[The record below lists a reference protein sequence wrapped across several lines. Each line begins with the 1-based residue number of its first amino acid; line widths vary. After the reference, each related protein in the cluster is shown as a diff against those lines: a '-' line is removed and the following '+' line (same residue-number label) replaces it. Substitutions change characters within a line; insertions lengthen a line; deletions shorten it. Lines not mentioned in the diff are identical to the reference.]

1 MSSLTASFSMTNE
14 LNYTNTKL
22 DAPAERNTG
31 LFYLPECIE
40 FELEQILYHF
50 TLSVGTLALPSST
63 WLTFVRYMMTR
74 IKGPY
79 TSTYKMI

>member
-22 DAPAERNTG
+22 DALAERNTG

-50 TLSVGTLALPSST
+50 TLSVGTLALPSIT
-63 WLTFVRYMMTR
+63 WLTSVRYMMTR

-79 TSTYKMI
+79 TSIYKMI